1 MLPPSTPAPGPLPDL
16 RLRRALGLDVGTRT
30 IGLAVTDP
38 TSRLAF
44 PLRTLA
50 RRSVVKDADELARIC
65 TAERV
70 GALVFGLPLGLDGEE
85 GRTAHLARQVA
96 EALTTR
102 TGLPLVWVDERF
114 STVEAER
121 RLREAGAP
129 AARRKEL
136 IDQYSAVVILEDWL
150 RGEGPGAGG

>member
-1 MLPPSTPAPGPLPDL
+1 MSLPSP
-16 RLRRALGLDVGTRT
+16 RLLALDVGSKT
-30 IGLAVTDP
+30 IGLAVSDP
-38 TSRLAF
+38 TGRMAF

-50 RRSVVKDADELARIC
+50 RRSVAKDADELARLC
-65 TAERV
+65 TVEKIT
-70 GALVFGLPLGLDGEE
+70 GLVCGLPLGLDGQE

-96 EALTTR
+96 EALVTR
-102 TGLPLVWVDERF
+102 TALPLHWVDERF

-136 IDQYSAVVILEDWL
+136 IDQYAAVVILEDWL
-150 RGEGPGAGG
+150 RGDPPPG